1 MTLEKAITDIFVGA
15 TEHSSGVAG
24 LVPAPDKGNIDSFLR
39 SDGSWVAIDKMDIY
53 QGNGIEITE
62 ENDKRI
68 IGVKIADTDTHLIS
82 DENGLSIN
90 LDEYALNSEAKANN
104 GIRYI
109 NQIEIDKL
117 NKLVIEDGDI
127 TVSGSIEAAQVKNL
141 YTVVENII
149 TGTSVTEDLDP
160 DTEGIQPAFRIEKGA
175 EVNKIN
181 SVSNEF
187 SISNTRVLSLNSIP
201 QSKVI
206 GLSDDIAKIN
216 KNVQALDKI
225 LNGYTDG
232 SSGVEFTGLV
242 ARVANLEEMAT
253 SYVTITD
260 FNSVVGDLAQMK
272 NNNINIMND
281 IDALQQALTWNS
293 LDTII

>member
-1 MTLEKAITDIFVGA
+1 MANYVKFLRGSPIAFKQLKEANQLNDDTLYFIYEKDATDGDLYLGSKLIAGSEALSSLSDIEISSEGLTDNQVLAYDAGSGKWVNMTLEKAITDIFVGA

-160 DTEGIQPAFRIEKGA
+160 DTEGI
-175 EVNKIN
+175 
-181 SVSNEF
+181 
-187 SISNTRVLSLNSIP
+187 
-201 QSKVI
+201 
-206 GLSDDIAKIN
+206 
-216 KNVQALDKI
+216 
-225 LNGYTDG
+225 
-232 SSGVEFTGLV
+232 
-242 ARVANLEEMAT
+242 
-253 SYVTITD
+253 
-260 FNSVVGDLAQMK
+260 
-272 NNNINIMND
+272 
-281 IDALQQALTWNS
+281 
-293 LDTII
+293 